1 MQPRP
6 TSSNN
11 AKSCARIG
19 KPRPLGQSPSPHQRR
34 TTAIQILITSH
45 SLFSWQPDYMHSFV
59 YARSRSI
66 LHKCYKSL
74 PGRMTPDID
83 EHNHG
88 NLPHANFDTRGDAW
102 RAASKQFQ
110 SDAVMKAQ
118 APKGVRAMSPAQK
131 MRAAEQL
138 YRASL
143 P

>member
-45 SLFSWQPDYMHSFV
+45 SLFFWQPAYMHSFV
-59 YARSRSI
+59 DARGRSI

-74 PGRMTPDID
+74 PGRMTQDID
-83 EHNHG
+83 YPNHVT
-88 NLPHANFDTRGDAW
+88 LPNPNFAPP
-102 RAASKQFQ
+102 AAPTPTSSKHFN
-110 SDAVMKAQ
+110 SNAVMH
-118 APKGVRAMSPAQK
+118 PD
-131 MRAAEQL
+131 
-138 YRASL
+138 
-143 P
+143 